1 MQLYVINLATE
12 KERWESSKKEAARLG
27 LKMRRID
34 AVNAKLLA
42 KPAYVSPGVAAA
54 WNSHINAMRLFLQS
68 DAQYVLIAEDDFH
81 VENDKKFQTILENQL
96 FLNMDLVQLGFLK
109 PGIDTHIKVLIANFD
124 QTIFHILGKIS
135 LTRPFSGCRFG
146 NRMRVKDSH
155 SIPHGFVSDDC
166 QPGAHCYIVSRNF
179 ANEIIQ
185 MNEPQFLSIDDF
197 YCALSKMRT
206 FKMIRLKRSVVVQKP
221 LQAWQGARFTR
232 SDW

>member
-1 MQLYVINLATE
+1 MNLYVINLATE
-12 KERWESSKKEAARLG
+12 KERWESSKNEAARLG
-27 LKMRRID
+27 LKIQRID

-42 KPAYVSPGVAAA
+42 KPTYVSPGVAAA
-54 WNSHINAMRLFLQS
+54 WNSHMNAMRLFLQS

-81 VENDKKFQTILENQL
+81 VENDKKFQTVLKDQT

-124 QTIFHILGKIS
+124 RTIFQILGKVS
-135 LTRPFSGCRFG
+135 LLRPFSRYRFG
-146 NRMRVKDSH
+146 NRMRVKESH
-155 SIPHGFVSDDC
+155 SIPRGFTADDC

-179 ANEIIQ
+179 ARAIIQ

-206 FKMIRLKRSVVVQKP
+206 FKMIRLKRSVVAQKP